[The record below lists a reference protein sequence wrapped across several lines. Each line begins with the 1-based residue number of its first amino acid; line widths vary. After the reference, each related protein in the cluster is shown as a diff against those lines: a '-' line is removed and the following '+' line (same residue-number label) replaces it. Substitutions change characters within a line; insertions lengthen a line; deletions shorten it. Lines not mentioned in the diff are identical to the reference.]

1 MPYIQ
6 DTTIPSYELL
16 DFLNGFLVIKN
27 IYQFHLSIPYVS
39 PEELLDG
46 LPEESHHLVRK
57 AYRLAEEKHAHM
69 KRKGSGMP
77 YIVHPFR
84 AAKLL
89 QPLHDYELICAALL
103 HDVVEDSDVTIEQI
117 YKEFGEDIAFLVDAC
132 TKETG
137 KDQIQKVIEFSR
149 QDKRAMLV
157 KLADRV
163 DNMTD
168 HPSIMSDHLRQK
180 YIEQG
185 RQLLEACRVLNIT
198 FLVDQLGS
206 ALSQLFQ

>member
-1 MPYIQ
+1 M
-6 DTTIPSYELL
+6 
-16 DFLNGFLVIKN
+16 
-27 IYQFHLSIPYVS
+27 S

-46 LPEESHHLVRK
+46 LPEDSHQLVRN
-57 AYRLAEEKHAHM
+57 AYRLAEEKHASM

-84 AAKLL
+84 AARLL
-89 QPLHDYELICAALL
+89 QPLHDHELVCAALL

-117 YKEFGEDIAFLVDAC
+117 REEFGENIAFLVDAC
-132 TKETG
+132 TKEEG
-137 KDQIQKVIEFSR
+137 RDQIQKVIEFSR

-168 HPSIMSDHLRQK
+168 HPSIMSEHLRQK

-185 RQLLEACRVLNIT
+185 RQLLEACRELKII
-198 FLVDQLGS
+198 FLVDQLSS